1 MSFIEHFMPRLGR
14 LRHYAPRQVTKQ
26 SDVSWTGKG
35 SYPTISLVTPSFNQ
49 GHFIAET
56 LDSVLSQRYPA
67 LEYVVQDGGS
77 SDGTTDVLRRYAGR
91 LAAWRSQPDKGQADA
106 VNKGFEG
113 TRGEIMA
120 WLNSDDLLLP
130 GALAT
135 VARYFAEHPDVDVV
149 YGDRLLI
156 DEEGREVGRWILP
169 GHDGSVLRWIDFIPQ
184 ETVFWRRRIWDAAGG
199 MVDDSFHFAMDWDLL
214 ARFQAAG
221 ARFAHIP
228 RFLGAFRIH
237 SEQKTS
243 AQIRTGKAEMNRVR
257 MMTLGR
263 VPSRLE
269 VILAATPY
277 LMRHMGVD
285 ACYSLSSAWGVK
297 HRVL

>member
-26 SDVSWTGKG
+26 SDVSWTWKG

-113 TRGEIMA
+113 TRGEVMA

>member
-14 LRHYAPRQVTKQ
+14 LRQYAPRQVTKQ
-26 SDVSWTGKG
+26 SDVPQAWKG

-49 GHFIAET
+49 GHFIADT
-56 LDSVLSQRYPA
+56 LDSVLGQGYPA

-77 SDGTTDVLRRYAGR
+77 TDGTADVLRRYAGR
-91 LAAWRSQPDKGQADA
+91 LAAWRSQPDGGQADA

-113 TRGEIMA
+113 TRGEVMG

-169 GHDGSVLRWIDFIPQ
+169 GHDGNVLRWIDFIPQ

-257 MMTLGR
+257 MTTLGR

-277 LMRHMGVD
+277 LLRHMGVD